1 MHFNNFHSFIDSF
14 ALISLPSAT
23 TMPEIFSIAFQQQI
37 WTDPCDWHNHTPAD
51 LREHILERIISKLL
65 RNIAVYTD
73 DENLSTERF
82 SEVIE
87 LAKLIEN
94 QSFNAGS
101 SRGDYYRLLD
111 INMNKSESELR
122 EDLRQ
127 YKEECRRNL
136 YLVER
141 PATKTWHVTFASNLR
156 RVVISTFV
164 DEILPSNEQSLL
176 STQSKERLLQLAA
189 RSEVMAYD
197 AAGSRAQYYKVLGE
211 AISEIKYRIEDLRQ
225 QVRGTIGS
233 SITSSAID
241 MITQPNNINEQSLF

>member
-1 MHFNNFHSFIDSF
+1 MN
-14 ALISLPSAT
+14 ALISLTSATT
-23 TMPEIFSIAFQQQI
+23 TMPEIFSITFQQQI
-37 WTDPCDWHNHTPAD
+37 WTDPCDWHNHTPGD

-73 DENLSTERF
+73 DEHLSTERF

-87 LAKLIEN
+87 LSKLIEY
-94 QSFNAGS
+94 QSFNAAT
-101 SRGDYYRLLD
+101 SRSEYYRLLD
-111 INMNKSESELR
+111 KKLNKSESELK

-136 YLVER
+136 YLVKR
-141 PATKTWHVTFASNLR
+141 PATKTWHESFAANLR
-156 RVVISTFV
+156 RVVIGAFV
-164 DEILPSNEQSLL
+164 DEIVPANEQTML
-176 STQSKERLLQLAA
+176 SNQSKQRLLQLAA

-197 AAGSRAQYYKVLGE
+197 AAGNRAQYYKVLGE
-211 AISEIKYRIEDLRQ
+211 AISEIKSRIEDLRQ